1 MFLPQSLGQFMFYD
15 NIQRFFFPA
24 GQVDSSTYETVGKK
38 ALCAVFGGS
47 VTLML
52 TYPFDTIKTRLSLEF

>member
-1 MFLPQSLGQFMFYD
+1 MFYD